1 MFSLT
6 TAPPDI
12 ALQHL
17 VLGICPSDDFQCTL
31 NEAGH
36 SILLSNN
43 LTMCVE
49 RELSRHNPSIP
60 VARSPRRCA
69 LVRLIFLPLN
79 TPFGFLE
86 AEFVFFLQPVDFFL
100 CVTALCN
107 GLAVPSYWC
116 GGMHEASGL
125 PYVYGVVNLNLLF
138 LSLVSVVQSLLPPYL
153 LPLLYQRETLAL

>member
-1 MFSLT
+1 LT
-6 TAPPDI
+6 TAPPPDI

-79 TPFGFLE
+79 TPFRFLE

-125 PYVYGVVNLNLLF
+125 PVHIRSCEPHSPSSLF
-138 LSLVSVVQSLLPPYL
+138 SLSRAIIITPIPSASAVP
-153 LPLLYQRETLAL
+153 A